1 MIQAELEICRNVCSG
16 DTKAFEQFFRRWWP
30 VLNAFS
36 STLVR
41 DESLA
46 KDIVQDSFVELWKRA
61 GRISSPA
68 SLTSYIF
75 TIVKNRCCKEMAKR
89 RSTLS
94 LGKQK
99 EDDLLMTQAE
109 VFIERMTSLDV
120 ICRNE
125 TNNAVAQIIDNLP
138 EQSRKVMKM
147 RLTYRMTCKE
157 IADALGLS
165 TRTVENEYF
174 RAVKAVRDR
183 MRKLSLM

>member
-1 MIQAELEICRNVCSG
+1 M
-16 DTKAFEQFFRRWWP
+16 AFEKFFRRWWP
-30 VLNAFS
+30 VLNAFC

-46 KDIVQDSFVELWKRA
+46 KDIVQDSFIELWKRA
-61 GRISSPA
+61 DRISSPA

-75 TIVKNRCCKEMAKR
+75 TTVKNRCCKEMAKK

-99 EDDLLMTQAE
+99 EDDFLITQAD
-109 VFIERMTSLDV
+109 VFVEKMTSLDV

-125 TNNAVAQIIDNLP
+125 MNNAVAIIIDNLP
-138 EQSRKVMKM
+138 EQSRKVMRM
-147 RLTYRMTCKE
+147 RLAYKMTSKE
-157 IADALGLS
+157 IADELGLS

-183 MRKLSLM
+183 MKKLSLM